1 MTISKKTTGVFAMDP
16 EVVVTCFAV
25 DPEVVVTCFAVD
37 PEVVVTCFVIVN
49 AGDVVAVAEYVL

>member
-1 MTISKKTTGVFAMDP
+1 MTISKKTTGVFAM
-16 EVVVTCFAV
+16 

>member
-1 MTISKKTTGVFAMDP
+1 MDP